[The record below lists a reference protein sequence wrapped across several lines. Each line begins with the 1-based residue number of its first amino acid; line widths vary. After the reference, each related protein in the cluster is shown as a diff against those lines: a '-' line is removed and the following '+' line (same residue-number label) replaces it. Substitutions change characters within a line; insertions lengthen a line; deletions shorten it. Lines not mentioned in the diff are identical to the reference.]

1 MKINMNVITNF
12 VSYVAMFMA
21 LIAIFRYVVDGT
33 LDNWVWYRSMFI
45 AVAVATY
52 NVWKN
57 NKKGVYDDQ
66 DNA

>member
-1 MKINMNVITNF
+1 
-12 VSYVAMFMA
+12 MFMA

-66 DNA
+66 ENA